1 MEEERRAVDFY
12 LGHGRQ
18 ISYTLRVMGYPS
30 RQKLMEWI
38 DELAP
43 GERINHEG
51 YLRREKHPAM
61 KKKAG
66 CVMRLAT
73 RPGSAEEAA
82 MEAGVSRSSLYVWK
96 RELLDDINITMGRR
110 KAKEAEEIIAG
121 YRRSIA
127 ELEERNRE
135 LEERRH
141 KAEIELACLEKAA
154 ELIKKGRGISLE
166 GLKNREKALVID
178 ALRKRFRLKEL
189 LPVLAI
195 GKNSWCYCNKA
206 AGIDR
211 HAKLRI
217 AIRRLFEENDGRHE
231 YRRILHLLERED
243 MTVLKKFVRPH
254 HEG

>member
-18 ISYTLRVMGYPS
+18 ISYTLRVMGYSS

-61 KKKAG
+61 KKKVD

-96 RELLDDINITMGRR
+96 RELLDDINHYHGQEKSEGGGRTSHYKQHIR
-110 KAKEAEEIIAG
+110 GGRDHCRIQAKHSLAGREEPGAG
-121 YRRSIA
+121 GA
-127 ELEERNRE
+127 Q
-135 LEERRH
+135 
-141 KAEIELACLEKAA
+141 A
-154 ELIKKGRGISLE
+154 
-166 GLKNREKALVID
+166 
-178 ALRKRFRLKEL
+178 
-189 LPVLAI
+189 
-195 GKNSWCYCNKA
+195 
-206 AGIDR
+206 
-211 HAKLRI
+211 
-217 AIRRLFEENDGRHE
+217 
-231 YRRILHLLERED
+231 
-243 MTVLKKFVRPH
+243 
-254 HEG
+254 